1 MSGKKKII
9 VAHPDD
15 EVIFFSSILKSA
27 SKIIFCFSESQ
38 DKTVSLGRKRIK
50 KSFPLKNV
58 CFLNIKE
65 ANIFNEANWKYPKK
79 NLSSFIL
86 NKNRFAYQNNFVK
99 LKSYLLKII
108 SKGDT
113 IYTHN
118 PWGEYGHED
127 HVLVFNVINSLKIK
141 FKLSIFVNNYVSN
154 KSYNF
159 MRVNQYLLSNTIQ
172 NKTIDKKLV
181 NKLKKFYI
189 SNLCWTFDDDYYWP
203 KSETFIK
210 INSGIKSK
218 YQKINNVRVPLKVLS
233 GNYKVN
239 LISKCL
245 AKIINYE
252 QKKKITRILKRFK
265 LFKFYSKFQLIN

>member
-1 MSGKKKII
+1 MSKNIKII

-27 SKIIFCFSESQ
+27 SKIIFCFDQSQ
-38 DKTVSLGRKRIK
+38 DKIVNLGRRTIK
-50 KSFPLKNV
+50 KSFPLKNA

-65 ANIFNEANWKYPKK
+65 ANIFNEANWKYPEKK
-79 NLSSFIL
+79 SNDFIL
-86 NKNRFAYQNNFVK
+86 NKNRFAYRKNYLK

-108 SKGDT
+108 TKGDT

-127 HVLVFNVINSLKIK
+127 HVLVFNVIKSLKIK
-141 FKLSIFVNNYVSN
+141 FQLSIFVNNYVSN

-159 MRVNQYLLSNTIQ
+159 MRVNQHLLSNTVQ

-181 NKLKKFYI
+181 DKLKKFYI
-189 SNLCWTFDDDYYWP
+189 SNLCWTFDDNYKWP
-203 KSETFIK
+203 KKEIFIK
-210 INSGIKSK
+210 INSNIKSK
-218 YQKINNVRVPLKVLS
+218 YQKINNTKVPLNFLS

-239 LISKCL
+239 FISKCL
-245 AKIINYE
+245 AKIINYK
-252 QKKKITRILKRFK
+252 QKKRINQIVSKFK
-265 LFKFYSKFQLIN
+265 LFKF